1 MLSDTRISGVSC
13 VTYNPLQVSK
23 FAPSKIYAL
32 LSVHYYA
39 LQGIFAT
46 RLGAEQA
53 RGKLDFPT
61 FIAEWE
67 VEQ

>member
-1 MLSDTRISGVSC
+1 MTTTFDFQDGNGPVPD
-13 VTYNPLQVSK
+13 VPK

-39 LQGIFAT
+39 LHGIFAT
-46 RLGAEQA
+46 QLGAEQA

-61 FIAEWE
+61 IILEWE
-67 VEQ
+67 VGP